1 MLEQYPG
8 GNKTAAAQL
17 KKGFALLE
25 VGDRQSGVRELRSLI
40 NRYPRS
46 MEADQARDRLRRLT
60 AQSAKPNPG
69 TPR

>member
-25 VGDRQSGVRELRSLI
+25 LGNRDAGTRELNNLI
-40 NRYPRS
+40 ARYPKS
-46 MEADQARDRLRRLT
+46 IEAGQAHPLPTPLRGSLRV
-60 AQSAKPNPG
+60 ARPM
-69 TPR
+69 